1 MSELTAGQEAALSQ
15 VLELA
20 GDCDREVAISVL
32 SSVEWDVQRAADMIF
47 GGSGV
52 SSSAPLL
59 PRSSAPVETFDIDD
73 SEQGRAGGE
82 RPAAGQQPGAP
93 FSMLIVRPLLSV
105 LSFPL
110 HLLSSLLR
118 FMFGVLRIPF
128 PALRFSGLNF
138 YSPLRPRPTP
148 RPGGPDRWLRELEEE
163 TGAVSIA
170 RLKVPK
176 GVSSSA
182 AGPSSSGATSSAS
195 HLTSRGNAAAGL
207 NGITVEEGRKILPDF
222 TLSTYEEVLRTVQ
235 RDSKIACVVLV
246 SEEHDDAAEFKR
258 HVVYLMFF
266 ISF

>member
-1 MSELTAGQEAALSQ
+1 MARMYSQ
-15 VLELA
+15 LWNSY
-20 GDCDREVAISVL
+20 I
-32 SSVEWDVQRAADMIF
+32 VQ
-47 GGSGV
+47 
-52 SSSAPLL
+52 
-59 PRSSAPVETFDIDD
+59 
-73 SEQGRAGGE
+73 
-82 RPAAGQQPGAP
+82 QQQQGAP

-110 HLLSSLLR
+110 HLLSSLFR

-148 RPGGPDRWLRELEEE
+148 RQGGPDRWLRELEEE

-182 AGPSSSGATSSAS
+182 AGPSSSAAASSSAS

-207 NGITVEEGRKILPDF
+207 NGITVEEGRKLLPDF

-235 RDSKIACVVLV
+235 RDSKIACVILV

-258 HVVYLMFF
+258 HVAHLMFF